1 VRRKHWI
8 TFLILCAFALTSRLC
23 VARLLANDEPGDA
36 RVYSRLAVNL
46 LEQHSYSTDEA
57 PPYAP
62 SFIRLPGY
70 PLFLAAVYAAF
81 GHGNDAAARTVQAL
95 VDTASCL
102 IVAALAFLWFPSEA
116 RKARAALVAFLL
128 AILCPFTVIY
138 TATILTETLTTFLA
152 LALAL
157 SATLALRAQSR
168 RAQIMWWV
176 VAGLCAGSVIMVR
189 PDGGLFAAGVGVTL
203 VLAHLFGARA
213 VQADSNTKSQAE
225 TRPKSHTESQTETQA
240 EARAETQAELKTE
253 TRAEASVETRAEAWG
268 EKRAGVCVARRL
280 ARAFVCGLVFTAVTV
295 LLMLPWT
302 LRNER
307 VFQVFQPLAPFYA
320 TMPDEFVARGYYRW
334 ARTWI
339 DDQRYID
346 PLLWKLNQRPI
357 RIGQIPDKAFDS
369 PEERARVAALL
380 EQYDRTPPG
389 ASDENSD
396 EAETADADSDK
407 DDSDKDD
414 TDEDKAGDD
423 SKDSDDDSSEE
434 SGDEQDEDDEGKQG
448 SAESPP
454 PRMTP
459 EIDAEFA
466 RLADERVARAPL
478 RYYLWLP
485 LKRAGALWFDTHSD
499 FYPFN
504 GELLPLDDLDYDLQ
518 QQFWLPLFTAL
529 TWAYTLLGVAGMWVL
544 WRARRRGAWVWLA
557 LALLLTVPRLAYMS
571 TLENPEPRYV
581 VELFPFLAALGGVAL
596 ASLRRRKTQTNATDE

>member
-8 TFLILCAFALTSRLC
+8 TFLLLFAFALTSRLC
-23 VARLLANDEPGDA
+23 VARRLANDEPGDA
-36 RVYSRLAVNL
+36 RVYSRLAVNF
-46 LEQHSYSTDEA
+46 LEQHAYSTDEA

-102 IVAALAFLWFPSEA
+102 IVAALAFLWYPSEA
-116 RKARAALVAFLL
+116 RKARAALLAFLL
-128 AILCPFTVIY
+128 AIICPFTVIY

-157 SATLALRAQSR
+157 AATLALRAQSR

-225 TRPKSHTESQTETQA
+225 TRPKSHAAPRTEAQA
-240 EARAETQAELKTE
+240 EARAETQAEVTTE
-253 TRAEASVETRAEAWG
+253 TRAETRE
-268 EKRAGVCVARRL
+268 EKRADVSVARRFASAL
-280 ARAFVCGLVFTAVTV
+280 VCGLIFTAVTV

-307 VFQVFQPLAPFYA
+307 VFHVFQPLAPFYA

-380 EQYDRTPPG
+380 DRYDQTPPG
-389 ASDENSD
+389 ASDEDSG

-414 TDEDKAGDD
+414 ADEDKAGDD
-423 SKDSDDDSSEE
+423 SKDNDDDSSDEA
-434 SGDEQDEDDEGKQG
+434 GDEQDEDDEGKQG
-448 SAESPP
+448 SAERPP
-454 PRMTP
+454 ARMTP

-466 RLADERVARAPL
+466 RIAEERVARAPL

-504 GELLPLDDLDYDLQ
+504 GELLPLGDLDYDLH
-518 QQFWLPLFTAL
+518 QQFWLPLFAGL
-529 TWAYTLLGVAGMWVL
+529 TWLYTLLGVAGMWVL
-544 WRARRRGAWVWLA
+544 WRGRRVGALVWLA

-581 VELFPFLAALGGVAL
+581 VELFPFLAALGGLAL
-596 ASLRRRKTQTNATDE
+596 ASLRRRRAQTNAADE

>member
-1 VRRKHWI
+1 MRRKHWI
-8 TFLILCAFALTSRLC
+8 TFLFLFALALTSRLC

-46 LEQHSYSTDEA
+46 LEQHAYSTDEA

-62 SFIRLPGY
+62 TFIRLPGY
-70 PLFLAAVYAAF
+70 PLFLAAAYAAF
-81 GHGNDAAARTVQAL
+81 GHGNDAAARNVQAL

-102 IVAALAFLWFPSEA
+102 TVAALAFLWYPAGA
-116 RKARAALVAFLL
+116 RKARAALLALAL

-157 SATLALRAQSR
+157 AATLALGARSR
-168 RAQIMWWV
+168 GVQLLWWLA
-176 VAGLCAGSVIMVR
+176 AGLAAGCVIMVR
-189 PDGGLFAAGVGVTL
+189 PDGGLFAAGAGLTL
-203 VLAHLFGARA
+203 VLAHLFGPRA
-213 VQADSNTKSQAE
+213 ERADSHTKSQAE
-225 TRPKSHTESQTETQA
+225 TRAKFRA
-240 EARAETQAELKTE
+240 EARTERRAEVRSE
-253 TRAEASVETRAEAWG
+253 TRA
-268 EKRAGVCVARRL
+268 GVSPARRL
-280 ARAFVCGLVFTAVTV
+280 ARAFVCGAVFTLATV
-295 LLMLPWT
+295 VVMLPWT

-307 VFQVFQPLAPFYA
+307 VFHVFQPLAPFYA

-380 EQYDRTPPG
+380 DRYDRTPPG
-389 ASDENSD
+389 ASGENSG

-407 DDSDKDD
+407 DHPDKGDA
-414 TDEDKAGDD
+414 DEDKAGDESND
-423 SKDSDDDSSEE
+423 NNDDSSAEA
-434 SGDEQDEDDEGKQG
+434 GDEQDDDDEEKQG

-466 RLADERVARAPL
+466 RLADERIRRAPL

-504 GELLPLDDLDYDLQ
+504 GELLPLDDLDYDLH
-518 QQFWLPLFTAL
+518 QQFWLPLFAGL
-529 TWAYTLLGVAGMWVL
+529 TWVYTLLGAAGIWVL
-544 WRARRRGAWVWLA
+544 WRGRRGGAWVWLA

-596 ASLRRRKTQTNATDE
+596 AGLRRRRAQTNAADE